1 MGAAVDLP
9 RDPIADELLQ
19 HGWLRSSR
27 ADWWRDPVSQRTY
40 PEGDAL
46 RLCRADRAQA
56 CDHHELTHTP
66 DTLTSVE
73 GAVRVTCSG
82 CGWARTATRAA

>member
-1 MGAAVDLP
+1 MSAAVDLP

-19 HGWLRSSR
+19 HGWLRTSR
-27 ADWWRDPVSQRTY
+27 DDWWRDPISQKSY

-46 RLCRADRAQA
+46 RLCRADRAQECEHQA
-56 CDHHELTHTP
+56 LAYVADELT
-66 DTLTSVE
+66 DVE
-73 GAVRVTCSG
+73 GAVRVTCAG